1 MQGPASSSSV
11 DGPNIEELLSN
22 GIKVDTLK
30 QLMTKN
36 KEDVSEESI
45 GEEGGLKKI
54 ISLDQVTLRGEDL
67 TGE

>member
-36 KEDVSEESI
+36 KEDVREESI